1 MISQQIIFCWKQ
13 ISDTR
18 CVRKE
23 IVEID
28 ILLKSI
34 NGQRKIL
41 QSIRIRSRYSVI
53 VNEEP
58 ISPSQMVAKQSF
70 RNEPE

>member
-28 ILLKSI
+28 ILVRSM
-34 NGQRKIL
+34 NHDRKIL
-41 QSIRIRSRYSVI
+41 QAIRIMSGPPKLKIQVLDS
-53 VNEEP
+53 
-58 ISPSQMVAKQSF
+58 VAKMLV
-70 RNEPE
+70 

>member
-1 MISQQIIFCWKQ
+1 M
-13 ISDTR
+13 
-18 CVRKE
+18 VKE
-23 IVEID
+23 
-28 ILLKSI
+28 KF
-34 NGQRKIL
+34 L